1 MRLGDS
7 TFSLD
12 QGRVARQSKGTT
24 TIRSMGY
31 AMSTTT
37 KDTSPRCFQAQK
49 LAIRLLDD
57 HGLSNWS
64 FAYNRS
70 QRQMGCCRYGPRLIE
85 LSRHFVERNTLDLIR
100 DTLLHEIAHAL
111 VGPGHG
117 HDAVWKA
124 MCRQVG
130 AKPERLSNEPDMPQ
144 GRWQATCA
152 SCSMRHHKYRRPKR
166 MKGWFC
172 CRCGPHRGALKWAL
186 SISQQ
191 PLRIR
196 P

>member
-1 MRLGDS
+1 LRLGAS

-37 KDTSPRCFQAQK
+37 KDTSPCCIQAQQ
-49 LAIRLLDD
+49 LAIRLLAN
-57 HGLSNWS
+57 HGLCDWS
-64 FAYNRS
+64 FAFNRS
-70 QRQMGCCRYGPRLIE
+70 KRQMGCCQYGPKVIE
-85 LSRHFVERNTLDLIR
+85 LSRHFVERNTSDLIR

-117 HDAVWKA
+117 HDVVWKA
-124 MCRQVG
+124 MCLRVG

-144 GRWQATCA
+144 GRWQAICEG
-152 SCSMRHHKYRRPKR
+152 CGMRHHKYRRPKR
-166 MKGWFC
+166 MKGWYC

-186 SISQQ
+186 SAASNHL
-191 PLRIR
+191 P
-196 P
+196 